1 MDFLSTPLL
10 VTVILGSVG
19 LAIPII
25 DSLKKER
32 GANNRLY
39 CGIAVGALILII
51 SIIIIRVLSG
61 EQIPTIEFG
70 KGMLA
75 DDMFGA
81 FFGIT
86 LLIVSIMVTV
96 SSWDFMKNKTNPAAY
111 YSLILLS
118 SIGMILIAYSTDLV
132 MLLVAWELMSIPTYA
147 LAAFSKRD
155 PISNEAAI
163 KYFLFGALSSAIL
176 VFAIGLV
183 YGITGTTN
191 IGQALVSMVNVQKD
205 LIPVSLLALALF
217 IAGFGFKMGLV
228 PFHMW
233 LPDAYEGA
241 PTTIGALLSA
251 GTKKAGFAAAI
262 RVIILAIF
270 VLHLDWSV
278 LLAIIAIFTMTIG
291 NLGALVQKSV
301 PRILAYSSIA
311 QAGYI
316 MIGLALAPYNDQALA
331 GSLFHI
337 LNHAVM
343 KAAAFIA
350 VAAVAISLTSYS
362 LEKYR
367 GLARRMPLT
376 AIALSISLLALAGVP
391 PLNGFWSKL
400 VLFGSAI
407 NSGPEV
413 WWGPYLAIA
422 GVLNSALSLGYY
434 AWIMRKMYMEDSPD
448 TSRVKE
454 PRAISAVLIFAMIFM
469 VGFGIWHADPHPGN
483 ISITSNGTIILYDF
497 GMVGRIDDETRR
509 RLVRLYL
516 GLVDKDP
523 VRTTDVL
530 IELGTLEATVDRRLV
545 ERGLELS
552 IQSLHARRVRIPFG
566 QKLPIISEF
575 LNLGIVLITC
585 IYIIL

>member
-1 MDFLSTPLL
+1 MDFFSTPLL
-10 VTVILGSVG
+10 VTVILGAVG

-25 DSLKKER
+25 DALKKER

-39 CGIAVGALILII
+39 SGISVGALILVIG
-51 SIIIIRVLSG
+51 IIIFRILFG
-61 EQIPTIEFG
+61 ETIPTIEFG
-70 KGMLA
+70 KSMLA
-75 DDMFGA
+75 DDMFGS
-81 FFGIT
+81 FFAIT
-86 LLIVSIMVTV
+86 LLIVSVMVTA
-96 SSWDFMKNKTNPAAY
+96 SSWNYMKNKTNPAAY

-176 VFAIGLV
+176 VLAIGLV
-183 YGITGTTN
+183 YGVTGTTN
-191 IGQALVSMVNVQKD
+191 IGEAIVSMVNVQKD
-205 LIPVSLLALALF
+205 LVPVTLLAVALF

-241 PTTIGALLSA
+241 PTTIGALLAA

-262 RVIILAIF
+262 RVIVLATF
-270 VLHLDWSV
+270 ALHLDWAAA
-278 LLAIIAIFTMTIG
+278 LAVIAVFTMTLG
-291 NLGALVQKSV
+291 NLAALVQKSV

-316 MIGLALAPYNDQALA
+316 MIGLALAPYSDQALA

-343 KAAAFIA
+343 KSAAFIA
-350 VAAVAISLTSYS
+350 VAAVSITLASYS
-362 LEKYR
+362 IEKYR
-367 GLARRMPLT
+367 GLAKRMPIT

-400 VLFGSAI
+400 VLFNAGI
-407 NSGPEV
+407 VTGPEI

-434 AWIMRKMYMEDSPD
+434 AWIMRKMYMEESPD
-448 TSRVKE
+448 TTKVKE
-454 PRAISAVLIFAMIFM
+454 PRAMLAVLIFSMIFM
-469 VGFGIWHADPHPGN
+469 VGFGIWHAP
-483 ISITSNGTIILYDF
+483 ILDF
-497 GMVGRIDDETRR
+497 ATNSVPDLSQLTA
-509 RLVRLYL
+509 
-516 GLVDKDP
+516 
-523 VRTTDVL
+523 VL
-530 IELGTLEATVDRRLV
+530 PTFPT
-545 ERGLELS
+545 
-552 IQSLHARRVRIPFG
+552 
-566 QKLPIISEF
+566 K
-575 LNLGIVLITC
+575 
-585 IYIIL
+585 

>member
-1 MDFLSTPLL
+1 MDFFSTPLL
-10 VTVILGSVG
+10 VTVILGAVG

-25 DSLKKER
+25 DALKKER

-39 CGIAVGALILII
+39 CGISVVAIILVIG
-51 SIIIIRVLSG
+51 IIIFRILFG
-61 EQIPTIEFG
+61 ESIPTIEFG
-70 KGMLA
+70 KSMLA
-75 DDMFGA
+75 DDMFGS
-81 FFGIT
+81 FFAIT
-86 LLIVSIMVTV
+86 LLIVSVMVTA
-96 SSWDFMKNKTNPAAY
+96 SSWNYMKNKTNPAAY

-176 VFAIGLV
+176 VLAIGLV
-183 YGITGTTN
+183 YGVTGTTN
-191 IGQALVSMVNVQKD
+191 IGEAIVSMVNIQKD
-205 LIPVSLLALALF
+205 LVPVTLLALALF

-241 PTTIGALLSA
+241 PTTIGALLAA

-262 RVIILAIF
+262 RVIVLATF
-270 VLHLDWSV
+270 VLHLDWATA
-278 LLAIIAIFTMTIG
+278 LAVIAVFTMTLG

-316 MIGLALAPYNDQALA
+316 MIGLALAPYSDQALG

-337 LNHAVM
+337 INHAVM
-343 KAAAFIA
+343 KSAAFIA
-350 VAAVAISLTSYS
+350 VAAVAVTLTSYS

-367 GLARRMPLT
+367 GLAKRMPLT
-376 AIALSISLLALAGVP
+376 AIALSISLRALAGVP

-400 VLFGSAI
+400 VLFNAAI
-407 NSGPEV
+407 TTGPEI

-434 AWIMRKMYMEDSPD
+434 AWIMRKMYMEESPD
-448 TSRVKE
+448 KTKVKE
-454 PRAISAVLIFAMIFM
+454 PRAMLAVLIFSMIFM
-469 VGFGIWHADPHPGN
+469 VGFGIWHAP
-483 ISITSNGTIILYDF
+483 ILEF
-497 GMVGRIDDETRR
+497 ATNSVPNLSQLTA
-509 RLVRLYL
+509 
-516 GLVDKDP
+516 
-523 VRTTDVL
+523 VL
-530 IELGTLEATVDRRLV
+530 PSFPAG
-545 ERGLELS
+545 
-552 IQSLHARRVRIPFG
+552 
-566 QKLPIISEF
+566 
-575 LNLGIVLITC
+575 
-585 IYIIL
+585 

>member
-1 MDFLSTPLL
+1 MDFFSTPLL

-25 DSLKKER
+25 DALKKER

-39 CGIAVGALILII
+39 SGISVGAILLVIG
-51 SIIIIRVLSG
+51 IIIFKILFG
-61 EQIPTIEFG
+61 ESIPTIEFG
-70 KGMLA
+70 KSMLA
-75 DDMFGA
+75 DDMFGS
-81 FFGIT
+81 FFAIT
-86 LLIVSIMVTV
+86 LLIVSIMVTA
-96 SSWDFMKNKTNPAAY
+96 SSWNYMKNKTNPAAY

-118 SIGMILIAYSTDLV
+118 SIGMILIAYSMDLV

-176 VFAIGLV
+176 VLAIGLV
-183 YGITGTTN
+183 YGVTGTTN
-191 IGQALVSMVNVQKD
+191 IGEAIVSMVNVQKD
-205 LIPVSLLALALF
+205 LVPVTLLALALF

-241 PTTIGALLSA
+241 PTTIGALLAA

-262 RVIILAIF
+262 RVIVLATF
-270 VLHLDWSV
+270 VLHLDWATA
-278 LLAIIAIFTMTIG
+278 LAVIAVFTMTLG

-316 MIGLALAPYNDQALA
+316 MIGLALAPYSDQALG

-343 KAAAFIA
+343 KSAAFIA
-350 VAAVAISLTSYS
+350 VAAVGITLASYS
-362 LEKYR
+362 IEKYR
-367 GLARRMPLT
+367 GLAKRMPLT

-400 VLFGSAI
+400 VLFNAAI
-407 NSGPEV
+407 VTGPEI

-434 AWIMRKMYMEDSPD
+434 AWIMRKMYMEESPD
-448 TSRVKE
+448 TTKVKE
-454 PRAISAVLIFAMIFM
+454 PRAMLAVLIFSMIFM
-469 VGFGIWHADPHPGN
+469 VGFGIWHAP
-483 ISITSNGTIILYDF
+483 ILDF
-497 GMVGRIDDETRR
+497 ATNSVPNLSQLTAVLPPFPTR
-509 RLVRLYL
+509 
-516 GLVDKDP
+516 
-523 VRTTDVL
+523 
-530 IELGTLEATVDRRLV
+530 
-545 ERGLELS
+545 
-552 IQSLHARRVRIPFG
+552 
-566 QKLPIISEF
+566 
-575 LNLGIVLITC
+575 
-585 IYIIL
+585 

>member
-1 MDFLSTPLL
+1 MDFFSTPLL
-10 VTVILGSVG
+10 VTVILGAVG

-25 DSLKKER
+25 DALKKER

-39 CGIAVGALILII
+39 CGISVGAIILVIG
-51 SIIIIRVLSG
+51 IIIFRILFG
-61 EQIPTIEFG
+61 ESIPTIEFG
-70 KGMLA
+70 KSMLA
-75 DDMFGA
+75 DDMFGS
-81 FFGIT
+81 FFAIT
-86 LLIVSIMVTV
+86 LLIVSIMVTA
-96 SSWDFMKNKTNPAAY
+96 SSWNYMKNKTNPAAY

-176 VFAIGLV
+176 VLAIGLV
-183 YGITGTTN
+183 YGVTGTTN
-191 IGQALVSMVNVQKD
+191 IGEAIVSMVNVQKD
-205 LIPVSLLALALF
+205 LVPVTLLAVALF

-241 PTTIGALLSA
+241 PTTIGALLAA

-262 RVIILAIF
+262 RVIILATF
-270 VLHLDWSV
+270 ALHLDWAAA
-278 LLAIIAIFTMTIG
+278 LAVIAVFTMTLG
-291 NLGALVQKSV
+291 NLAALVQKSV

-316 MIGLALAPYNDQALA
+316 MIGLALAPYSDQALA

-343 KAAAFIA
+343 KSAAFIA
-350 VAAVAISLTSYS
+350 AAAVSITLASYS
-362 LEKYR
+362 IEKYR
-367 GLARRMPLT
+367 GLAKRMPIT

-400 VLFGSAI
+400 VLFNAGI
-407 NSGPEV
+407 VTGPEI

-434 AWIMRKMYMEDSPD
+434 AWIMRKMYMEESPD
-448 TSRVKE
+448 TTKVKE
-454 PRAISAVLIFAMIFM
+454 PRAMLAVLIFSMIFM
-469 VGFGIWHADPHPGN
+469 VGFGIWHAP
-483 ISITSNGTIILYDF
+483 ILDF
-497 GMVGRIDDETRR
+497 ATNSVPDLSQLTA
-509 RLVRLYL
+509 
-516 GLVDKDP
+516 
-523 VRTTDVL
+523 VL
-530 IELGTLEATVDRRLV
+530 PSFPT
-545 ERGLELS
+545 
-552 IQSLHARRVRIPFG
+552 
-566 QKLPIISEF
+566 K
-575 LNLGIVLITC
+575 
-585 IYIIL
+585 

>member
-1 MDFLSTPLL
+1 MEMLSTPLL
-10 VTVILGSVG
+10 VTAILGSVG

-25 DSLKKER
+25 DSLRKER
-32 GANNRLY
+32 GAGNKLY
-39 CGIAVGALILII
+39 SGISVGAIILII
-51 SIIIIRVLSG
+51 GIISIRVLSG
-61 EQIPTIEFG
+61 EPIPTIEFG

-81 FFGIT
+81 FFAIS
-86 LLIVSIMVTV
+86 LLIVSVMVTA
-96 SSWDFMKNKTNPAAY
+96 SSWNYMKNKTNPAAY

-176 VFAIGLV
+176 VVAIGLV

-191 IGQALVSMVNVQKD
+191 IGQAIISMVNIQQD
-205 LIPVSLLALALF
+205 LVPITLLAVALF

-241 PTTIGALLSA
+241 PTPIGALLAA

-262 RVIILAIF
+262 RVIVLAVF
-270 VLHLDWSV
+270 VLHLDWSMT
-278 LLAIIAIFTMTIG
+278 LAIIAVFTMTLG

-316 MIGLALAPYNDQALA
+316 MIGLALAPYSDQALG

-337 LNHAVM
+337 INHAVM
-343 KAAAFIA
+343 KSAAFIA
-350 VAAVAISLTSYS
+350 VAAVAVTLASYS
-362 LEKYR
+362 IEKYR
-367 GLARRMPLT
+367 GLAKRMPLT

-400 VLFGSAI
+400 VLFNAAI
-407 NSGPEV
+407 VTGPDV

-434 AWIMRKMYMEDSPD
+434 AWIMRKMYMEEGPD
-448 TSRVKE
+448 MTRVKE

-469 VGFGIWHADPHPGN
+469 IGFGIWHAP
-483 ISITSNGTIILYDF
+483 ILDF
-497 GMVGRIDDETRR
+497 ATNSVPNLSQ
-509 RLVRLYL
+509 LVS
-516 GLVDKDP
+516 
-523 VRTTDVL
+523 VL
-530 IELGTLEATVDRRLV
+530 PSV
-545 ERGLELS
+545 
-552 IQSLHARRVRIPFG
+552 
-566 QKLPIISEF
+566 PIK
-575 LNLGIVLITC
+575 
-585 IYIIL
+585 

>member
-25 DSLKKER
+25 DSLRKER
-32 GANNRLY
+32 GAGNKLY
-39 CGIAVGALILII
+39 CGISVGAIILII
-51 SIIIIRVLSG
+51 GIIIIRILSG
-61 EQIPTIEFG
+61 EPIPTIEFG

-81 FFGIT
+81 FFAIS
-86 LLIVSIMVTV
+86 LLIVSIMVTA
-96 SSWDFMKNKTNPAAY
+96 SSWNYMKNKTNPAAY

-176 VFAIGLV
+176 VVAIGLV

-191 IGQALVSMVNVQKD
+191 IGQAIISMVSVQQD
-205 LIPVSLLALALF
+205 LVPITLLALALF

-241 PTTIGALLSA
+241 PTPIGALLAA
-251 GTKKAGFAAAI
+251 GTKKAGYAAAI
-262 RVIILAIF
+262 RVIVLAVF
-270 VLHLDWSV
+270 VLHLDWSMT
-278 LLAIIAIFTMTIG
+278 LAIIAVFTMTLG

-316 MIGLALAPYNDQALA
+316 MIGLALAPYSDQALG

-337 LNHAVM
+337 INHAVM
-343 KAAAFIA
+343 KSAAFIA
-350 VAAVAISLTSYS
+350 VAAVAITLASYS
-362 LEKYR
+362 IEKYR
-367 GLARRMPLT
+367 GLAKRMPLT

-400 VLFGSAI
+400 VLFNSAI
-407 NSGPEV
+407 VTGPEV

-434 AWIMRKMYMEDSPD
+434 AWIMRKMYMEDSPE

-469 VGFGIWHADPHPGN
+469 VGFGIWHAP
-483 ISITSNGTIILYDF
+483 ILEF
-497 GMVGRIDDETRR
+497 ATNSVPNLSQ
-509 RLVRLYL
+509 LVS
-516 GLVDKDP
+516 
-523 VRTTDVL
+523 VL
-530 IELGTLEATVDRRLV
+530 PSVPL
-545 ERGLELS
+545 
-552 IQSLHARRVRIPFG
+552 
-566 QKLPIISEF
+566 K
-575 LNLGIVLITC
+575 
-585 IYIIL
+585 

>member
-1 MDFLSTPLL
+1 MDFFSTPLL
-10 VTVILGSVG
+10 VTVILGAVG

-25 DSLKKER
+25 DALKKER

-39 CGIAVGALILII
+39 CGISVVAIILVIG
-51 SIIIIRVLSG
+51 IIIFRILFG
-61 EQIPTIEFG
+61 ESIPTIEFG
-70 KGMLA
+70 KSMLA
-75 DDMFGA
+75 DDMFGS
-81 FFGIT
+81 FFAIT
-86 LLIVSIMVTV
+86 LLIVSVMVTA
-96 SSWDFMKNKTNPAAY
+96 SSWNYMKNKTNPAAY

-176 VFAIGLV
+176 VLAIGLV
-183 YGITGTTN
+183 YGVTGTTN
-191 IGQALVSMVNVQKD
+191 IGEAIVSMVNIQKD
-205 LIPVSLLALALF
+205 LVPVTLLALALF

-241 PTTIGALLSA
+241 PTTIGALLAA

-262 RVIILAIF
+262 RVIVLATF
-270 VLHLDWSV
+270 VLHLDWATA
-278 LLAIIAIFTMTIG
+278 LAVIAVFTMTLG

-316 MIGLALAPYNDQALA
+316 MIGLALAPYSDQALG

-337 LNHAVM
+337 INHAVM
-343 KAAAFIA
+343 KSAAFIA
-350 VAAVAISLTSYS
+350 VAAVAVTLTSYS

-367 GLARRMPLT
+367 GLAKRMPLT

-400 VLFGSAI
+400 VLFNAAI
-407 NSGPEV
+407 TTGPEI

-434 AWIMRKMYMEDSPD
+434 AWIMRKMYMEESPD
-448 TSRVKE
+448 KTKVKE
-454 PRAISAVLIFAMIFM
+454 PRAMLAVLIFSMIFM
-469 VGFGIWHADPHPGN
+469 VGFGIWHAP
-483 ISITSNGTIILYDF
+483 ILEF
-497 GMVGRIDDETRR
+497 ATNSVPNLSQLTA
-509 RLVRLYL
+509 
-516 GLVDKDP
+516 
-523 VRTTDVL
+523 VL
-530 IELGTLEATVDRRLV
+530 PSFPAG
-545 ERGLELS
+545 
-552 IQSLHARRVRIPFG
+552 
-566 QKLPIISEF
+566 
-575 LNLGIVLITC
+575 
-585 IYIIL
+585 

>member
-1 MDFLSTPLL
+1 MDFFSTPLL
-10 VTVILGSVG
+10 VTVILGAVG

-25 DSLKKER
+25 DALKKER

-39 CGIAVGALILII
+39 SGISVGAILLVIG
-51 SIIIIRVLSG
+51 IIIFRILFG
-61 EQIPTIEFG
+61 ESIPTIEFG
-70 KGMLA
+70 KSMLA
-75 DDMFGA
+75 DDMFGS
-81 FFGIT
+81 FFAIT
-86 LLIVSIMVTV
+86 LLIVSIMVTA
-96 SSWDFMKNKTNPAAY
+96 SSWNYMKNKTNPAAY

-118 SIGMILIAYSTDLV
+118 SIGMILIAYSMDLV

-176 VFAIGLV
+176 VLAIGLV
-183 YGITGTTN
+183 YGVTGTTN
-191 IGQALVSMVNVQKD
+191 IGEAIVSMVNVQKD
-205 LIPVSLLALALF
+205 LVPVTLLALALF

-241 PTTIGALLSA
+241 PTTIGALLAA

-262 RVIILAIF
+262 RVIVLATF
-270 VLHLDWSV
+270 VLHLDWATA
-278 LLAIIAIFTMTIG
+278 LAVIAVFTMTLG

-316 MIGLALAPYNDQALA
+316 MIGLALAPYSDQALA

-343 KAAAFIA
+343 KSAAFIA
-350 VAAVAISLTSYS
+350 VAAVSITLASYS

-367 GLARRMPLT
+367 GLAKRMPIT

-400 VLFGSAI
+400 VLFNAAI
-407 NSGPEV
+407 VTGPEI

-434 AWIMRKMYMEDSPD
+434 AWIMRKMYMEESPD
-448 TSRVKE
+448 TTKVKE
-454 PRAISAVLIFAMIFM
+454 PRAMLAVLIFSMIFM
-469 VGFGIWHADPHPGN
+469 VGFGIWHAP
-483 ISITSNGTIILYDF
+483 ILDF
-497 GMVGRIDDETRR
+497 ATNSVPNLSQLTAVLPSFPTR
-509 RLVRLYL
+509 
-516 GLVDKDP
+516 
-523 VRTTDVL
+523 
-530 IELGTLEATVDRRLV
+530 
-545 ERGLELS
+545 
-552 IQSLHARRVRIPFG
+552 
-566 QKLPIISEF
+566 
-575 LNLGIVLITC
+575 
-585 IYIIL
+585 

>member
-1 MDFLSTPLL
+1 MDFFSTPLL
-10 VTVILGSVG
+10 VTVILGAVG
-19 LAIPII
+19 LTVPII
-25 DSLKKER
+25 DALKKER
-32 GANNRLY
+32 GANNSLY
-39 CGIAVGALILII
+39 CGISVGAIILVIG
-51 SIIIIRVLSG
+51 IIIFRILFG
-61 EQIPTIEFG
+61 ESIPTIEFG
-70 KGMLA
+70 KSMLA
-75 DDMFGA
+75 DDMFGS
-81 FFGIT
+81 FFAIT
-86 LLIVSIMVTV
+86 LLIVSVMVTA
-96 SSWDFMKNKTNPAAY
+96 SSWNYMKNKTNPAAY

-176 VFAIGLV
+176 VLAIGLV
-183 YGITGTTN
+183 YGVTGTTN
-191 IGQALVSMVNVQKD
+191 IGEAIVSMVNVQKD
-205 LIPVSLLALALF
+205 LVPVTVLAVALF

-241 PTTIGALLSA
+241 PTTIGALLAA

-262 RVIILAIF
+262 RVIILATF
-270 VLHLDWSV
+270 ALHLDWAAA
-278 LLAIIAIFTMTIG
+278 LAVIAVFTMTIG

-316 MIGLALAPYNDQALA
+316 MIGLALAPYSDQALG

-343 KAAAFIA
+343 KSAAFIA
-350 VAAVAISLTSYS
+350 VAAVSITLASYS
-362 LEKYR
+362 IEKYR
-367 GLARRMPLT
+367 GLAKRMPIT

-400 VLFGSAI
+400 VLFNAAI
-407 NSGPEV
+407 VTGPEI

-434 AWIMRKMYMEDSPD
+434 AWIMRKMYMEESPD
-448 TSRVKE
+448 TTRVKE
-454 PRAISAVLIFAMIFM
+454 PRVMLAVLIFSMIFM
-469 VGFGIWHADPHPGN
+469 VGFGIWHAP
-483 ISITSNGTIILYDF
+483 ILDF
-497 GMVGRIDDETRR
+497 ATNSVPNLSQLTAVLPSFPTR
-509 RLVRLYL
+509 
-516 GLVDKDP
+516 
-523 VRTTDVL
+523 
-530 IELGTLEATVDRRLV
+530 
-545 ERGLELS
+545 
-552 IQSLHARRVRIPFG
+552 
-566 QKLPIISEF
+566 
-575 LNLGIVLITC
+575 
-585 IYIIL
+585 

>member
-1 MDFLSTPLL
+1 MDFFSTPLL
-10 VTVILGSVG
+10 VTVILGAVG
-19 LAIPII
+19 LAVPII
-25 DSLKKER
+25 DALKKER
-32 GANNRLY
+32 GANNSLY
-39 CGIAVGALILII
+39 CGISVGAIILVIG
-51 SIIIIRVLSG
+51 IIIFRILFG
-61 EQIPTIEFG
+61 ESIPTIEFG
-70 KGMLA
+70 KSMLA
-75 DDMFGA
+75 DDMFGS
-81 FFGIT
+81 FFAIT
-86 LLIVSIMVTV
+86 LLIVSVMVTA
-96 SSWDFMKNKTNPAAY
+96 SSWNYMKNKTNPAAY

-176 VFAIGLV
+176 VLAIGLV
-183 YGITGTTN
+183 YGVTGTTN
-191 IGQALVSMVNVQKD
+191 IGEAIVSMVNVQKD
-205 LIPVSLLALALF
+205 LVPVTVLAVALF

-241 PTTIGALLSA
+241 PTTIGALLAA

-262 RVIILAIF
+262 RVIILATF
-270 VLHLDWSV
+270 ALHLDWAAA
-278 LLAIIAIFTMTIG
+278 LAVIAVFTMTIG

-316 MIGLALAPYNDQALA
+316 MIGLALAPYSDQALG

-343 KAAAFIA
+343 KSAAFIA
-350 VAAVAISLTSYS
+350 VAAVSITLASYS
-362 LEKYR
+362 IEKYR
-367 GLARRMPLT
+367 GLAKRMPIT

-400 VLFGSAI
+400 VLFNAAI
-407 NSGPEV
+407 VTGPEI

-434 AWIMRKMYMEDSPD
+434 AWIMRKMYMEESPD
-448 TSRVKE
+448 TTKVKE
-454 PRAISAVLIFAMIFM
+454 PRAMLAVLIFSMIFM
-469 VGFGIWHADPHPGN
+469 VGFGIWHAP
-483 ISITSNGTIILYDF
+483 ILDF
-497 GMVGRIDDETRR
+497 ATNSVPNLSQLTAVLPSFPTR
-509 RLVRLYL
+509 
-516 GLVDKDP
+516 
-523 VRTTDVL
+523 
-530 IELGTLEATVDRRLV
+530 
-545 ERGLELS
+545 
-552 IQSLHARRVRIPFG
+552 
-566 QKLPIISEF
+566 
-575 LNLGIVLITC
+575 
-585 IYIIL
+585 

>member
-25 DSLKKER
+25 DSLRKER
-32 GANNRLY
+32 GAGNKLY
-39 CGIAVGALILII
+39 CGISVGAIILII
-51 SIIIIRVLSG
+51 GIIIIRILSG
-61 EQIPTIEFG
+61 EPIPTIEFG

-81 FFGIT
+81 FFAIS
-86 LLIVSIMVTV
+86 LLIVSIMVTA
-96 SSWDFMKNKTNPAAY
+96 SSWNYMKNKTNPAAY

-176 VFAIGLV
+176 VVAIGLV

-191 IGQALVSMVNVQKD
+191 IGQAIISMINVQQD
-205 LIPVSLLALALF
+205 LIPITILALALF

-241 PTTIGALLSA
+241 PTPIGALLAA

-262 RVIILAIF
+262 RVIVLAVF
-270 VLHLDWSV
+270 VLHLDWSMT
-278 LLAIIAIFTMTIG
+278 LAIIAVFTMTLG

-316 MIGLALAPYNDQALA
+316 MIGLSLAPYSDQALG

-337 LNHAVM
+337 INHAVM
-343 KAAAFIA
+343 KSAAFIA
-350 VAAVAISLTSYS
+350 VAAVAITLASYGI
-362 LEKYR
+362 EKYR
-367 GLARRMPLT
+367 GLAKRMPLT

-400 VLFGSAI
+400 VLFNSAI
-407 NSGPEV
+407 VTGPEV

-434 AWIMRKMYMEDSPD
+434 AWIMRKMYMEDSPE

-469 VGFGIWHADPHPGN
+469 VGFGIWHAP
-483 ISITSNGTIILYDF
+483 ILEF
-497 GMVGRIDDETRR
+497 ATNSVPNLSQ
-509 RLVRLYL
+509 LVS
-516 GLVDKDP
+516 
-523 VRTTDVL
+523 VL
-530 IELGTLEATVDRRLV
+530 PSVPL
-545 ERGLELS
+545 
-552 IQSLHARRVRIPFG
+552 
-566 QKLPIISEF
+566 K
-575 LNLGIVLITC
+575 
-585 IYIIL
+585 